1 MNANTKGF
9 SLIEITV
16 VIVILA
22 ILSALVVPRFASAT
36 DDARAAALES
46 AVEGVRASIA
56 AFRTDRVI
64 AGGDPFPTLGELTTE
79 GVVLQAGIP
88 ENPFNGL
95 SNVQAVSEAQADSR
109 AVLGE
114 DSVGWNYYV
123 DNASSPPRAVFYA
136 NSSEATAVSDGA
148 GGTLDANEV

>member
-1 MNANTKGF
+1 MNANVRGF
-9 SLIEITV
+9 SLLEVTV
-16 VIVILA
+16 VIIILA
-22 ILSALVVPRFASAT
+22 ILSALVVPRFAAAT

-56 AFRTDRVI
+56 AFRTDRVV

-79 GVVLQAGIP
+79 GVVLQSGIP

-95 SNVQAVSEAQADSR
+95 SSVQAVSEAQADSR
-109 AVLGE
+109 AVFGT

-123 DNASSPPRAVFYA
+123 DNSASPPRAVFYA
-136 NSSEATAVSDGA
+136 NSSDATVVPDGA
-148 GGTLDANEV
+148 GGTLGANEV